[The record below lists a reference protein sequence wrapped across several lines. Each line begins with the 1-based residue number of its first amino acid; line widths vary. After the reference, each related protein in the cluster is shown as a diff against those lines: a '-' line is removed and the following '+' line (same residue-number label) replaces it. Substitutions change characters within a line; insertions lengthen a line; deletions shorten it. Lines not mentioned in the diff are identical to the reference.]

1 MSLRRSSLIVKETT
15 AAIHAMAIKISCAT
29 LQPLFPNSVISILD
43 ANVSIIPMKFPALIK
58 SPALTLS
65 AMGWESSTAKSIPTG
80 SMLIEA
86 NPTIKQHTITAAEFM
101 LYKLKRSGIGVNAV
115 RILIA
120 QVITL

>member
-1 MSLRRSSLIVKETT
+1 
-15 AAIHAMAIKISCAT
+15 
-29 LQPLFPNSVISILD
+29 
-43 ANVSIIPMKFPALIK
+43 
-58 SPALTLS
+58 
-65 AMGWESSTAKSIPTG
+65 
-80 SMLIEA
+80 MLIEA